1 MFFVDITH
9 VLMQRSLFH
18 RLLNPLLLWRLRHV
32 SERVYVVWLAVL
44 VGVLA
49 GLAAVALKTA
59 VHWQQ
64 HRLETAVTEP
74 NRVFALSIYP
84 IIGITLTVLVT
95 KYLLG
100 GNLGRGIGPII
111 YNTARENAIV
121 PRSKLYSQLITAFL
135 TVSFGGSAGTEAP
148 ISVTGAA
155 IGSNAA
161 RVLRAGRRRRRLLTG
176 CGAAA
181 GVAAIFN
188 APIAGVLFA
197 VEAILMELPAQY
209 FIPLLISSATAT
221 VVSKALYAGQPF
233 ALITNSWVVNTVPF
247 YLVLGLLT
255 AFLSVYMIRTYHWF
269 DHFWER
275 WPGLRWQKVLA
286 GGAALGALIF
296 LFPPLYGE
304 GYTTVVEKLLA
315 GNAQDLT
322 DGSLFSVYGDNNVWL
337 LLALV
342 FFTMMAKVVATS
354 ITVGAGGNGG
364 MFGSSLVAGALGG
377 FLFAR
382 LVNLTGLVAI
392 PEVHF
397 VVLGMAGVLAG
408 VVHAPLT
415 AIFLIAEITGGYAL
429 FVPLMFVTSF
439 SYLVTKH
446 FEPYSVYTRKLTQKG
461 VDVYANRDRDLLSR
475 LDLRRLLDTDFLAL
489 RPSAT
494 LGELVDVF
502 RHAHRNVFP
511 VVSKNGLLQG
521 IITLDMVRDTLFDGA
536 HYTTTNVRELMR
548 KPVAVIHTTDSVEHC
563 LDLLERT
570 DSPALPV
577 CDDEGRYLG
586 FIVKAAILARYR
598 RELIEEGQV

>member
-1 MFFVDITH
+1 MH
-9 VLMQRSLFH
+9 KRAFH

-32 SERVYVVWLAVL
+32 SERVYVVWLAGL
-44 VGVLA
+44 VGLLA
-49 GLAAVALKTA
+49 GLAAVVLKTA

-64 HRLETAVTEP
+64 ARLAGAVTEP
-74 NRVFALSIYP
+74 NRVFALSLYP
-84 IIGITLTVLVT
+84 LIGITLTVLVT

-111 YNTARENAIV
+111 YNAARENAIV

-197 VEAILMELPAQY
+197 VEAILLELPAQY

-233 ALITNSWVVNTVPF
+233 ALITTSWVVNTVPF

-255 AFLSVYMIRTYHWF
+255 ALLSVYMIRTYYWF

-275 WPGLRWQKVLA
+275 WPGLRWQKVLL
-286 GGAALGALIF
+286 GGTALGALIF

-304 GYTTVVEKLLA
+304 GYSTVVEKLLA
-315 GNAQDLT
+315 GHAPDLT

-342 FFTMMAKVVATS
+342 FFTMITKVVATS

-382 LVNLTGLVAI
+382 LVNLTGLVAL

-439 SYLVTKH
+439 SYLITKH
-446 FEPYSVYTRKLTQKG
+446 FEPYSVYTKKLTLKG
-461 VDVYANRDRDLLSR
+461 VDVYANRDRDLLAR
-475 LDLRRLLDTDFLAL
+475 LDPHRLLDTGFVVLS
-489 RPSAT
+489 PGTT
-494 LGELVDVF
+494 LGELVEVF

-511 VVSKNGLLQG
+511 VVSRHGKLRGV
-521 IITLDMVRDTLFDGA
+521 ISLDMVREALFDDA
-536 HYTTTNVRELMR
+536 HYTTLRVWKLMQ
-548 KPVAVIHTTDSVEHC
+548 PPPAVISITDSVEHM
-563 LDLLERT
+563 LDVLELT
-570 DSPALPV
+570 NSQQLPV
-577 CDDEGRYLG
+577 RDAAGQYLG
-586 FIVKAAILARYR
+586 FISKSAILGRYR
-598 RELIEEGQV
+598 RELIEEGQA

>member
-1 MFFVDITH
+1 M
-9 VLMQRSLFH
+9 
-18 RLLNPLLLWRLRHV
+18 LLWRLRHV

-49 GLAAVALKTA
+49 GLAAVVLKTA

-64 HRLETAVTEP
+64 ERLALAVTEP
-74 NRVFALSIYP
+74 NRVFALSLYP

-95 KYLLG
+95 RYLLH
-100 GNLGRGIGPII
+100 GNLGRGIGAII
-111 YNTARENAIV
+111 YNTARENALV

-135 TVSFGGSAGTEAP
+135 TVSFGGSAGMEAP

-181 GVAAIFN
+181 GIAAIFN

-197 VEAILMELPAQY
+197 VESILLELPAQY

-233 ALITNSWVVNTVPF
+233 ALITHSWVVNTVPF
-247 YLVLGLLT
+247 YLVLGLLM
-255 AFLSVYMIRTYHWF
+255 ALLSVYMIRVYNWF
-269 DHFWER
+269 DHFWAR
-275 WPGLRWQKVLA
+275 WPGLRWQKVLL
-286 GGAALGALIF
+286 GGTALGALIF

-315 GNAQDLT
+315 GHAQELT

-337 LLALV
+337 LILLV
-342 FFTMMAKVVATS
+342 FFTMLMKVVATS

-382 LVNLTGLVAI
+382 LVNMTGLVAV

-408 VVHAPLT
+408 VAHAPLT

-429 FVPLMFVTSF
+429 FVPLMFVTSL
-439 SYLVTKH
+439 SYLITKH
-446 FEPYSVYTRKLTQKG
+446 FEPYSVYTGKLMLKG
-461 VDVYANRDRDLLSR
+461 VDVYANRDRDLLAR
-475 LDLRRLLDTDFLAL
+475 LDLHRLIDTDFVTLS
-489 RPSAT
+489 PGTT

-511 VVSKNGLLQG
+511 VVSRTGLLRG
-521 IITLDMVRDTLFDGA
+521 IVTLDMVRDTLFDGE
-536 HYTTTNVRELMR
+536 HYTTIKVGELMQ
-548 KPVAVIHTTDSVEHC
+548 PPPMTILDTDRVEHA

-570 DSPALPV
+570 ASTALPV
-577 CDDEGRYLG
+577 CDDDGNYLG

>member
-1 MFFVDITH
+1 MHKSRIYRF
-9 VLMQRSLFH
+9 
-18 RLLNPLLLWRLRHV
+18 LNPLLLWRLRHV
-32 SERVYVVWLAVL
+32 SERVYVVWLAAL
-44 VGVLA
+44 VGLLA

-64 HRLETAVTEP
+64 ARLAAAVTEP

-95 KYLLG
+95 KYLLN

-111 YNTARENAIV
+111 YNTARENALV
-121 PRSKLYSQLITAFL
+121 PRSKLYSQLVTAFL

-197 VEAILMELPAQY
+197 VEAILLELPAQY

-233 ALITNSWVVNTVPF
+233 ALITNSWVLNTVPF
-247 YLVLGLLT
+247 YLLLGLLS
-255 AFLSVYMIRTYHWF
+255 ALLSVYMIRTYHWF
-269 DHFWER
+269 DHFVER
-275 WPGLRWQKVLA
+275 WPGLRWQKVVL
-286 GGAALGALIF
+286 GGATLGLLIF

-304 GYTTVVEKLLA
+304 GYNIVEKLLA
-315 GNAQDLT
+315 GRAQEIT
-322 DGSLFSVYGDNNVWL
+322 DGSLFSVYGDDNVWL
-337 LLALV
+337 LLLLV
-342 FFTMMAKVVATS
+342 FFTMMMKVVATS
-354 ITVGAGGNGG
+354 VTVGAGGNGG
-364 MFGSSLVAGALGG
+364 MFGSSLVAGALAG

-382 LVNLTGLVAI
+382 LINLTGLVAI

-439 SYLVTKH
+439 SYLITKH
-446 FEPYSVYTRKLTQKG
+446 FEPYSVYTRKLTLKG

-475 LDLRRLLDTDFLAL
+475 LDPHRLLDTEFVPLP
-489 RPSAT
+489 PSAT
-494 LGELVDVF
+494 LGELVDIF
-502 RHAHRNVFP
+502 RHATRNVFP
-511 VVSKNGLLQG
+511 VVSKSGELRG

-536 HYTTTNVRELMR
+536 HYTTTKVSELMR
-548 KPVAVIHTTDSVEHC
+548 PALAIVGPEDSVEHT

-570 DSPALPV
+570 GTQALPV
-577 CDDEGRYLG
+577 CTAEGQYLG
-586 FIVKAAILARYR
+586 FIMKSAILARYR

>member
-1 MFFVDITH
+1 
-9 VLMQRSLFH
+9 
-18 RLLNPLLLWRLRHV
+18 
-32 SERVYVVWLAVL
+32 
-44 VGVLA
+44 
-49 GLAAVALKTA
+49 
-59 VHWQQ
+59 
-64 HRLETAVTEP
+64 
-74 NRVFALSIYP
+74 
-84 IIGITLTVLVT
+84 
-95 KYLLG
+95 
-100 GNLGRGIGPII
+100 
-111 YNTARENAIV
+111 
-121 PRSKLYSQLITAFL
+121 
-135 TVSFGGSAGTEAP
+135 
-148 ISVTGAA
+148 
-155 IGSNAA
+155 
-161 RVLRAGRRRRRLLTG
+161 
-176 CGAAA
+176 
-181 GVAAIFN
+181 
-188 APIAGVLFA
+188 
-197 VEAILMELPAQY
+197 
-209 FIPLLISSATAT
+209 
-221 VVSKALYAGQPF
+221 
-233 ALITNSWVVNTVPF
+233 
-247 YLVLGLLT
+247 
-255 AFLSVYMIRTYHWF
+255 VYMIRTYHWF

-275 WPGLRWQKVLA
+275 WPGLRWQKVLL

-304 GYTTVVEKLLA
+304 GYTNVVEKLLA

-337 LLALV
+337 LLILV
-342 FFTMMAKVVATS
+342 FFTMMMKVVATS
-354 ITVGAGGNGG
+354 VTVGAGGNGG

-439 SYLVTKH
+439 SYMITKH

-475 LDLRRLLDTDFLAL
+475 LDLHRLLDTDFLAL

-511 VVSKNGLLQG
+511 VVGKSGQLRG
-521 IITLDMVRDTLFDGA
+521 IISLDMVRDTLFDGA
-536 HYTTTNVRELMR
+536 HYTTTKLSELMQN
-548 KPVAVIHTTDSVEHC
+548 PVAIIHATDSVEHC

-570 DSPALPV
+570 DSTALPV
-577 CDDEGRYLG
+577 CDDEGNYLG
-586 FIVKAAILARYR
+586 FILKATILARYR

>member
-1 MFFVDITH
+1 M
-9 VLMQRSLFH
+9 
-18 RLLNPLLLWRLRHV
+18 LLWRLRHV

-49 GLAAVALKTA
+49 GLAAVVLKTA

-64 HRLETAVTEP
+64 ERLALAVTEP
-74 NRVFALSIYP
+74 NRVFALSLYP

-95 KYLLG
+95 RYLLH
-100 GNLGRGIGPII
+100 GNLGRGIGAII
-111 YNTARENAIV
+111 YNTARENALV

-135 TVSFGGSAGTEAP
+135 TVSFGGSAGMEAP

-181 GVAAIFN
+181 GIAAIFN

-197 VEAILMELPAQY
+197 VESILLELPAQY

-233 ALITNSWVVNTVPF
+233 ALITHSWVVNTVPF
-247 YLVLGLLT
+247 YLVLGLLM
-255 AFLSVYMIRTYHWF
+255 ALLSVYMIRVYNWF
-269 DHFWER
+269 DHFWAR
-275 WPGLRWQKVLA
+275 WPGLRWQKVLL
-286 GGAALGALIF
+286 GGTALGVLIF

-315 GNAQDLT
+315 GHAQELT

-337 LLALV
+337 LILLV
-342 FFTMMAKVVATS
+342 FFTMLMKVVATS

-382 LVNLTGLVAI
+382 LVNMTGLVAV

-408 VVHAPLT
+408 VAHAPLT

-429 FVPLMFVTSF
+429 FVPLMFVTSL
-439 SYLVTKH
+439 SYLITKH
-446 FEPYSVYTRKLTQKG
+446 FEPYSVYTGKLMLKG
-461 VDVYANRDRDLLSR
+461 VDVYANRDRDLLAR
-475 LDLRRLLDTDFLAL
+475 LDLHRLIDTDFVTLS
-489 RPSAT
+489 PGTT

-511 VVSKNGLLQG
+511 VVSRTGLLRG
-521 IITLDMVRDTLFDGA
+521 IVTLDMVRDTLFDGE
-536 HYTTTNVRELMR
+536 HYTTIKVGELMQ
-548 KPVAVIHTTDSVEHC
+548 PPPMTILDTDRVEHA

-570 DSPALPV
+570 ASTALPV
-577 CDDEGRYLG
+577 CDDDGNYLG

>member
-1 MFFVDITH
+1 
-9 VLMQRSLFH
+9 MQKSLFH

-49 GLAAVALKTA
+49 GLAAVGLKTA

-64 HRLETAVTEP
+64 AQLAAAVTEP

-84 IIGITLTVLVT
+84 FIGITLTVLVT

-100 GNLGRGIGPII
+100 GELGRGIGSII

-181 GVAAIFN
+181 GIAAIFN

-197 VEAILMELPAQY
+197 VESILLELPAQY

-221 VVSKALYAGQPF
+221 VVSKALYVRAPF
-233 ALITNSWVVNTVPF
+233 ALITHSWVVDTVPF
-247 YLVLGLLT
+247 YLVLGLLM
-255 AFLSVYMIRTYHWF
+255 ALLSVYMIRMYNWF
-269 DHFWER
+269 DHFWAR

-286 GGAALGALIF
+286 GGTALGALIF

-304 GYTTVVEKLLA
+304 GFNTVIDKLLA
-315 GNAQDLT
+315 GNAPSLT
-322 DGSLFSVYGDNNVWL
+322 DGSLFSVYGDDNVWL
-337 LLALV
+337 LLVLV
-342 FFTMMAKVVATS
+342 FFTMLMKVVATS

-364 MFGSSLVAGALGG
+364 MFGSSLVSGALGG

-382 LVNLTGLVAI
+382 LLNMTGLVVV

-429 FVPLMFVTSF
+429 FVPLMLVTSF
-439 SYLVTKH
+439 SYLITKH
-446 FEPYSVYTRKLTQKG
+446 FEPYSVYTRKLTLKG
-461 VDVYANRDRDLLSR
+461 VDVYANRDRELLSR
-475 LDLRRLLDTDFLAL
+475 LELPRLLDTDFLTL

-511 VVSKNGLLQG
+511 VVSRAGLLRG
-521 IITLDMVRDTLFDGA
+521 IITLDMVRDTLFDDA
-536 HYTTTNVRELMR
+536 HYTTIKLSELMQ
-548 KPVAVIHTTDSVEHC
+548 KPAALLHPTDSVEHC

-570 DSPALPV
+570 ESSALPV
-577 CDDEGRYLG
+577 CDDEGTYLG
-586 FIVKAAILARYR
+586 FIVKSTILARYR
-598 RELIEEGQV
+598 RELIEEGQA

>member
-1 MFFVDITH
+1 
-9 VLMQRSLFH
+9 MQKSLLH

-233 ALITNSWVVNTVPF
+233 ALITNSWIVDTVPF
-247 YLVLGLLT
+247 YLLLGLLT
-255 AFLSVYMIRTYHWF
+255 ALLSVYMIRTYHWF

-286 GGAALGALIF
+286 GGAALGGLIF

-342 FFTMMAKVVATS
+342 FFTMMTKVVATS

-439 SYLVTKH
+439 SYLITKH

-494 LGELVDVF
+494 LGELVDIF

-570 DSPALPV
+570 DSTALPV

>member
-1 MFFVDITH
+1 
-9 VLMQRSLFH
+9 MQKSLIH

-32 SERVYVVWLAVL
+32 SERVYVVWLAGL
-44 VGVLA
+44 VGILA

-64 HRLETAVTEP
+64 ARLASAVTEP

-95 KYLLG
+95 RYLLG

-197 VEAILMELPAQY
+197 VEAILLELPAQY

-255 AFLSVYMIRTYHWF
+255 ALLSVYMIRTYHWF

-275 WPGLRWQKVLA
+275 WPGLRWQKVLL
-286 GGAALGALIF
+286 GGAALGLLIF

-304 GYTTVVEKLLA
+304 GYNTVVEKLLA

-337 LLALV
+337 LLILV
-342 FFTMMAKVVATS
+342 FFTMMMKVVATS
-354 ITVGAGGNGG
+354 VTVGAGGNGG

-439 SYLVTKH
+439 SYLITKH

-475 LDLRRLLDTDFLAL
+475 LDLHRLLDTDFLAL

-511 VVSKNGLLQG
+511 VVGQGGQLRG
-521 IITLDMVRDTLFDGA
+521 IISLDMVRDTLFDGA
-536 HYTTTNVRELMR
+536 HYTTTKLSELMR
-548 KPVAVIHTTDSVEHC
+548 NPPAVIHPTDTVEHC
-563 LDLLERT
+563 LDVLERT
-570 DSPALPV
+570 DSAALPV
-577 CDDEGRYLG
+577 CDDQGNYLG
-586 FIVKAAILARYR
+586 FIVKSAILARYR

>member
-1 MFFVDITH
+1 
-9 VLMQRSLFH
+9 MQKSLIH
-18 RLLNPLLLWRLRHV
+18 RLLNPFLLWRLRHV
-32 SERVYVVWLAVL
+32 SERVYVVWLAGL

-64 HRLETAVTEP
+64 ARLAGAVTEP

-95 KYLLG
+95 KYLLHG
-100 GNLGRGIGPII
+100 SLGRGIGPII

-233 ALITNSWVVNTVPF
+233 ALITNSWVVDTVPF

-255 AFLSVYMIRTYHWF
+255 AMLSVYMIRTYHWF

-275 WPGLRWQKVLA
+275 WPGLRWQKVLL

-304 GYTTVVEKLLA
+304 GYSNVVEKLLA

-337 LLALV
+337 LLILV
-342 FFTMMAKVVATS
+342 FFTMMMKVVATS
-354 ITVGAGGNGG
+354 VTVGAGGNGG

-439 SYLVTKH
+439 SYMITKH

-475 LDLRRLLDTDFLAL
+475 LDLHRLLDTNFLAL
-489 RPSAT
+489 RPSAS

-511 VVSKNGLLQG
+511 VVGQGGKLRG
-521 IITLDMVRDTLFDGA
+521 IISLDMVRDTLFDGA
-536 HYTTTNVRELMR
+536 HYTTTKLSELMQN
-548 KPVAVIHTTDSVEHC
+548 PVAVIHATDSVEHC

-570 DSPALPV
+570 DSTALPV
-577 CDDEGRYLG
+577 CDDEGNYLG
-586 FIVKAAILARYR
+586 FIVKATILARYR
-598 RELIEEGQV
+598 RELIEEGQA

>member
-1 MFFVDITH
+1 
-9 VLMQRSLFH
+9 MQKSLLH

-64 HRLETAVTEP
+64 GRLASAVTEP

-275 WPGLRWQKVLA
+275 WPGLRWQKVLV

-304 GYTTVVEKLLA
+304 GYSTVVEKLLA

-337 LLALV
+337 LLILV
-342 FFTMMAKVVATS
+342 FFTMMMKVVATS
-354 ITVGAGGNGG
+354 VTVGAGGNGG

-439 SYLVTKH
+439 SYMITKH

-475 LDLRRLLDTDFLAL
+475 LDLHRLLDTAFITL

-511 VVSKNGLLQG
+511 VVSKSGLLRG
-521 IITLDMVRDTLFDGA
+521 VISLDMVRDTLFDGA
-536 HYTTTNVRELMR
+536 HYTTTKVSELMQ
-548 KPVAVIHTTDSVEHC
+548 KPVAVISPTDTVEHC

-570 DSPALPV
+570 DSTALPV
-577 CDDEGRYLG
+577 CDDEGLYLG

>member
-1 MFFVDITH
+1 
-9 VLMQRSLFH
+9 MQKSPVH
-18 RLLNPLLLWRLRHV
+18 RLLNPFLLWRLRHV
-32 SERVYVVWLAVL
+32 SERVYVVWLAGL

-64 HRLETAVTEP
+64 DRLAQAVTEP

-95 KYLLG
+95 KYLLH

-121 PRSKLYSQLITAFL
+121 PRSKLYSQLITSFL

-148 ISVTGAA
+148 ISVTGSA

-197 VEAILMELPAQY
+197 VEAILLELPAQY

-255 AFLSVYMIRTYHWF
+255 ALLSVYMIRTYHWF

-275 WPGLRWQKVLA
+275 WPGLRWQKVLL
-286 GGAALGALIF
+286 GGTALGALIF

-304 GYTTVVEKLLA
+304 GYSTVVEKLLA
-315 GNAQDLT
+315 GNAQALT

-337 LLALV
+337 LLILV
-342 FFTMMAKVVATS
+342 FFTMMMKVVATS

-439 SYLVTKH
+439 SYMITKH
-446 FEPYSVYTRKLTQKG
+446 FEPYSVYTRKLTLKG

-475 LDLRRLLDTDFLAL
+475 LDLRRLLDTDFLTL
-489 RPSAT
+489 RPSST

-511 VVSKNGLLQG
+511 VVGQG
-521 IITLDMVRDTLFDGA
+521 GKLRGVISLDMVRDTLFDGA
-536 HYTTTNVRELMR
+536 HYTTTKLSELMQN
-548 KPVAVIHTTDSVEHC
+548 PVAIIHATDSVEHC
-563 LDLLERT
+563 LDVLERT
-570 DSPALPV
+570 DSTALPV
-577 CDDEGRYLG
+577 CDEEGNYLG

>member
-1 MFFVDITH
+1 MAQTR
-9 VLMQRSLFH
+9 LS
-18 RLLNPLLLWRLRHV
+18 RLLHPFLLWRLRHV

-44 VGVLA
+44 VGLLA

-59 VHWQQ
+59 IHWQQ
-64 HRLETAVTEP
+64 NRLAAAVTEP

-84 IIGITLTVLVT
+84 VIGIALTVLVT

-111 YNTARENAIV
+111 YSTAREHAVV
-121 PRSKLYSQLITAFL
+121 PRSKLYSQLVTAFL

-197 VEAILMELPAQY
+197 VEAILLELPAQY

-233 ALITNSWVVNTVPF
+233 TLITNSWVLNTVPF
-247 YLVLGLLT
+247 YAILGPIT
-255 AFLSVYMIRTYHWF
+255 AGFSVYMIRTYHWF
-269 DHFWER
+269 DHFVER
-275 WPGLRWQKVLA
+275 WPGLRWQKVLV
-286 GGAALGALIF
+286 GGAALGLLIF

-304 GYTTVVEKLLA
+304 GYNVVEKLLA
-315 GNAQDLT
+315 GRSQELT
-322 DGSLFSVYGDNNVWL
+322 DGSLFSVYGDDNVWWL
-337 LLALV
+337 LVLV
-342 FFTMMAKVVATS
+342 FFTMLTKVVATS

-364 MFGSSLVAGALGG
+364 MFGSSLVAGALCG

-382 LVNLTGLVAI
+382 LVNLTGLVAL

-429 FVPLMFVTSF
+429 FVPLMLVTSF
-439 SYLVTKH
+439 SYLITKH
-446 FEPYSVYTRKLTQKG
+446 FEPYSVYTRKLTLKG

-475 LDLRRLLDTDFLAL
+475 LDLHRLIDTGFVPL
-489 RPSAT
+489 RPGAT
-494 LGELVDVF
+494 LGELVEVF

-511 VVSKNGLLQG
+511 VVGKSGVLRG

-536 HYTTTNVRELMR
+536 HYTTTKVRELMQ
-548 KPVAVIHTTDSVEHC
+548 PAPALIAPTDTAEHA
-563 LDLLERT
+563 LALLERT
-570 DSPALPV
+570 ANPALPV
-577 CDDEGRYLG
+577 CDTDGQYLG
-586 FIVKAAILARYR
+586 FVTRATILARYR
-598 RELIEEGQV
+598 RELIEEGQA

>member
-1 MFFVDITH
+1 MAQKRIY
-9 VLMQRSLFH
+9 
-18 RLLNPLLLWRLRHV
+18 RLLNPFLLWRLRHV

-49 GLAAVALKTA
+49 GLAAVLLKTII
-59 VHWQQ
+59 HWQQ
-64 HRLETAVTEP
+64 HRLAAAVTEP

-84 IIGITLTVLVT
+84 VIGITLTALVT

-111 YNTARENAIV
+111 YSAARENAVV
-121 PRSKLYSQLITAFL
+121 PRSKLYSQLVTAFL

-197 VEAILMELPAQY
+197 VEAILLELPAQY

-233 ALITNSWVVNTVPF
+233 TLITNSWVLNTVPF
-247 YLVLGLLT
+247 YALLGPIT
-255 AFLSVYMIRTYHWF
+255 ALFSVYMIRTYHWF
-269 DHFWER
+269 DHFVER

-286 GGAALGALIF
+286 GGAALGLLIF

-304 GYTTVVEKLLA
+304 GYTTVVQKLLD
-315 GNAQDLT
+315 GHAQDLT
-322 DGSLFSVYGDNNVWL
+322 DDSLFSVYGDNNVWWL
-337 LLALV
+337 LVLV
-342 FFTMMAKVVATS
+342 FFTMMMKVVATS

-364 MFGSSLVAGALGG
+364 MFGSSLVAGALCG

-382 LVNLTGLVAI
+382 LVNLTGLVAL

-429 FVPLMFVTSF
+429 FVPLMLVTSF
-439 SYLVTKH
+439 SYLITKH
-446 FEPYSVYTRKLTQKG
+446 FEPYSVYTRKLTLKG
-461 VDVYANRDRDLLSR
+461 VDVYANRDQDLLSR
-475 LDLRRLLDTDFLAL
+475 LDLHRLIDTNFQPL
-489 RPSAT
+489 RPGAT
-494 LGELVDVF
+494 LGELVEVF
-502 RHAHRNVFP
+502 RHAHRDVFP
-511 VVSKNGLLQG
+511 VVGKSGLLRG

-536 HYTTTNVRELMR
+536 HYTTTRVRELMQ
-548 KPVAVIHTTDSVEHC
+548 PPPALIHPADTAEHA
-563 LDLLERT
+563 LALLERT
-570 DSPALPV
+570 ATSALPV
-577 CDDEGRYLG
+577 CDTDGLYLG
-586 FIVKAAILARYR
+586 FITKNVILARYR
-598 RELIEEGQV
+598 RELIEEGQA

>member
-1 MFFVDITH
+1 MAQKRIY
-9 VLMQRSLFH
+9 
-18 RLLNPLLLWRLRHV
+18 RLLNPFLLWRLRHV

-49 GLAAVALKTA
+49 GLAAVLLKLA
-59 VHWQQ
+59 IHWQQ
-64 HRLETAVTEP
+64 HRLAVAVTEP

-84 IIGITLTVLVT
+84 VIGITLTVLVT

-111 YNTARENAIV
+111 YSTARENAIV
-121 PRSKLYSQLITAFL
+121 PRSKLYSQLVTAFL

-197 VEAILMELPAQY
+197 VEAILLELPAQY

-233 ALITNSWVVNTVPF
+233 TLITNSWVLNTVPF
-247 YLVLGLLT
+247 YALLGPIT
-255 AFLSVYMIRTYHWF
+255 ALFSVYMIRTYHWF
-269 DHFWER
+269 DHFVER

-286 GGAALGALIF
+286 GGVALGLLIF

-304 GYTTVVEKLLA
+304 GYTTVVQKLLD
-315 GNAQDLT
+315 GRAQDLT
-322 DGSLFSVYGDNNVWL
+322 DDSLFSVYGDNNVWWL
-337 LLALV
+337 LVLV
-342 FFTMMAKVVATS
+342 FFTMMMKVVATS

-364 MFGSSLVAGALGG
+364 MFGSSLVAGALCG

-382 LVNLTGLVAI
+382 LVNLTGLVAL

-429 FVPLMFVTSF
+429 FVPLMLVTSF
-439 SYLVTKH
+439 SYLITKH
-446 FEPYSVYTRKLTQKG
+446 FEPYSVYTRKLTLKG
-461 VDVYANRDRDLLSR
+461 VDVYANRDQDLLSR
-475 LDLRRLLDTDFLAL
+475 LDLHRLIDTDFMPL
-489 RPSAT
+489 RPGAT
-494 LGELVDVF
+494 LGELVGIF

-511 VVSKNGLLQG
+511 VISKSGLLRG
-521 IITLDMVRDTLFDGA
+521 IITLDMVRNTLFDGA
-536 HYTTTNVRELMR
+536 HYTTIKVRELMQ
-548 KPVAVIHTTDSVEHC
+548 PAPALILPTDTAEHA
-563 LDLLERT
+563 LELLERT
-570 DSPALPV
+570 AAPALPV
-577 CDDEGRYLG
+577 CDTDGLYLG
-586 FIVKAAILARYR
+586 FITKDAILARYR

>member
-1 MFFVDITH
+1 MAQKRIY
-9 VLMQRSLFH
+9 
-18 RLLNPLLLWRLRHV
+18 RLLNPFLLWRLRHV

-49 GLAAVALKTA
+49 GLTAVVLKTA
-59 VHWQQ
+59 IHWQQ
-64 HRLETAVTEP
+64 HRLAAAVTEP

-84 IIGITLTVLVT
+84 VIGIALTVLVT
-95 KYLLG
+95 KYLLN

-111 YNTARENAIV
+111 YNAARENALV

-197 VEAILMELPAQY
+197 VEAILLELPAQY

-233 ALITNSWVVNTVPF
+233 ALITNSWVLNTVPF
-247 YLVLGLLT
+247 YLVLGLVT
-255 AFLSVYMIRTYHWF
+255 AALSVYMIRTYYWF

-275 WPGLRWQKVLA
+275 WPGLRWQKVLL
-286 GGAALGALIF
+286 GGAALGLLVF

-304 GYTTVVEKLLA
+304 GYSTVVARLLT
-315 GNAQDLT
+315 GQAQRLT
-322 DGSLFSVYGDNNVWL
+322 DGSLFSVYGDDSVWL

-342 FFTMMAKVVATS
+342 FFTMLTKVVATS
-354 ITVGAGGNGG
+354 VTVGAGGNGG
-364 MFGSSLVAGALGG
+364 MFGSSLVAGGLCG
-377 FLFAR
+377 FLCAR
-382 LVNLTGLVAI
+382 LLNMTGLVAV

-429 FVPLMFVTSF
+429 FVPLMLVTSF
-439 SYLVTKH
+439 SYLITKH
-446 FEPYSVYTRKLTQKG
+446 FEPYSVYTKKLTLKG
-461 VDVYANRDRDLLSR
+461 VDVNADRDHELLSR
-475 LDLRRLLDTDFLAL
+475 LDLHRLLDTSYVPI
-489 RPSAT
+489 RPGAT
-494 LGELVDVF
+494 LGELVEAF

-511 VVSKNGLLQG
+511 VVGKSGRLRG
-521 IITLDMVRDTLFDGA
+521 IIALDTVRDALFDQA
-536 HYTTTNVRELMR
+536 HYATTTVRELMHPPPATVR
-548 KPVAVIHTTDSVEHC
+548 TTDTAEYTLLQ
-563 LDLLERT
+563 LDRT
-570 DSPALPV
+570 GSPALPV
-577 CDDEGRYLG
+577 VDGEGIYQG
-586 FIVKAAILARYR
+586 FITKAGILARYR
-598 RELIEEGQV
+598 HELMEEGQG

>member
-1 MFFVDITH
+1 
-9 VLMQRSLFH
+9 
-18 RLLNPLLLWRLRHV
+18 LLLWRLRHV

-49 GLAAVALKTA
+49 GLAAVVLKTA

-64 HRLETAVTEP
+64 ERLALAVTEP
-74 NRVFALSIYP
+74 NRVFALSLYP

-95 KYLLG
+95 KYLLN
-100 GNLGRGIGPII
+100 GNLGRGIGAII
-111 YNTARENAIV
+111 YNTARENALV

-135 TVSFGGSAGTEAP
+135 TVSFGGSAGMEAP

-181 GVAAIFN
+181 GIAAIFN

-197 VEAILMELPAQY
+197 VESILLELPAQY

-233 ALITNSWVVNTVPF
+233 ALITHSWVVNTVPF
-247 YLVLGLLT
+247 YLVLGLLM
-255 AFLSVYMIRTYHWF
+255 ALLSVYMIRVYNWF
-269 DHFWER
+269 DHFWAR
-275 WPGLRWQKVLA
+275 WPGLRWQKVLL
-286 GGAALGALIF
+286 GGTALGALIF

-315 GNAQDLT
+315 GHAQELT

-337 LLALV
+337 LILLV
-342 FFTMMAKVVATS
+342 FFTMLMKVVATS

-382 LVNLTGLVAI
+382 LVNMTGLVAV

-429 FVPLMFVTSF
+429 FVPLMFVTSL
-439 SYLVTKH
+439 SYLITKH
-446 FEPYSVYTRKLTQKG
+446 FEPYSVYTGKLMLKG
-461 VDVYANRDRDLLSR
+461 VDVYANRDRDLLAR
-475 LDLRRLLDTDFLAL
+475 LDLHRLIDTDFVTLS
-489 RPSAT
+489 PGTT

-511 VVSKNGLLQG
+511 VVSRTGLLRG
-521 IITLDMVRDTLFDGA
+521 IITLDMVRDTLFDGE
-536 HYTTTNVRELMR
+536 HYTTIKVGELMQ
-548 KPVAVIHTTDSVEHC
+548 PPPMTILDTDRVEHA

-570 DSPALPV
+570 ASTALPV
-577 CDDEGRYLG
+577 CDDDGNYLG
-586 FIVKAAILARYR
+586 FIVKSAILARYR